1 MQLFWLATT
10 PEESA
15 ARHCDAHVVSQPRE
29 GLQISRS
36 SLDIS
41 EQVKP
46 ADMPIAPTHY
56 HHPCVLW
63 CAAHRSHLALAL
75 ALSAALFAEHTARYS
90 NVHAYIRDGV
100 YDKIADAAH
109 HASRGNSIPGDDP
122 PDEARLKQWLSEYES
137 RRTTT
142 GKRKLAPLKPMS
154 IATVDLPDGVKTLP
168 LAFDEE
174 YFVHDDK
181 GNLCGIASYV
191 NYYVRAKLLGDSAK
205 KTMHTIR
212 FSDAWPEPFTSLA
225 LALA

>member
-1 MQLFWLATT
+1 MQLFWLAAT

-15 ARHCDAHVVSQPRE
+15 ALHSDCHVVSQPRE

-75 ALSAALFAEHTARYS
+75 ALSAALFAEHTARYG
-90 NVHAYIRDGV
+90 NVHAYIRDKV
-100 YDKIADAAH
+100 FDQISDAARC
-109 HASRGNSIPGDDP
+109 AKRFRSIPGDEP
-122 PDEARLKQWLSEYES
+122 PDEARLREWLGEYES

-168 LAFDEE
+168 LAFGEE
-174 YFVHDDK
+174 YFVYDDD
-181 GNLCGIASYV
+181 GNLRGIASYL
-191 NYYVRAKLLGDSAK
+191 NYYLRDKLLGDSAK
-205 KTMHTIR
+205 KTMHTVR
-212 FSDAWPEPFTSLA
+212 FSEAWPEPLTSLA
-225 LALA
+225 LELA